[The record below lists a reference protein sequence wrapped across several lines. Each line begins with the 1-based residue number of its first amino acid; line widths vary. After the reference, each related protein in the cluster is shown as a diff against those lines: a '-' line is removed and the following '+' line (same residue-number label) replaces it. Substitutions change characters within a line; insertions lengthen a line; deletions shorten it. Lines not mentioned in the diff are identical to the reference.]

1 VANLVDLVSRH
12 HLDGI
17 DVDIEGNHVSAS
29 TYDPFI
35 AKLRA
40 ALPQDTLIT
49 VAVATWNGDDF
60 PDAALAT
67 FDFINLMSYDHC
79 GSWTAEPC
87 DHSSYADSLDE
98 LSYWENDRG
107 IPADK
112 MVLGVPFY
120 GYCWGASCPNSALT
134 HAEIVA
140 SYPEGA
146 DSDYFSGSGYT
157 ISHNTPST
165 IGQKADLA
173 KMHGGI
179 MIWEIGQDGSGE
191 DSLLQVVA
199 DHQ

>member
-1 VANLVDLVSRH
+1 
-12 HLDGI
+12 
-17 DVDIEGNHVSAS
+17 
-29 TYDPFI
+29 
-35 AKLRA
+35 
-40 ALPQDTLIT
+40 
-49 VAVATWNGDDF
+49 
-60 PDAALAT
+60 
-67 FDFINLMSYDHC
+67 
-79 GSWTAEPC
+79 
-87 DHSSYADSLDE
+87 
-98 LSYWENDRG
+98 
-107 IPADK
+107 

-191 DSLLQVVA
+191 DSLLQVIA